1 MGKRKRQV
9 VLSPKQMVVVNAL
22 RGNNVYIV
30 EDVPSKPVVGSQMGY
45 AVEGSIGRFEVAAA
59 TMNVLV
65 LHGVVV
71 RDPSTNMTRW
81 MLNTKSPV
89 LEQQQ

>member
-1 MGKRKRQV
+1 MAKRKKQI
-9 VLSPKQMVVVNAL
+9 VLSEKQMMVVNAL
-22 RGNNVYIV
+22 RNTNVYVV
-30 EDVPSKPVVGSQMGY
+30 ESVPSKPVIGEQMGF
-45 AVEGSIGRFEVAAA
+45 AVEGSIGRFEVAPA

-89 LEQQQ
+89 LEQQA